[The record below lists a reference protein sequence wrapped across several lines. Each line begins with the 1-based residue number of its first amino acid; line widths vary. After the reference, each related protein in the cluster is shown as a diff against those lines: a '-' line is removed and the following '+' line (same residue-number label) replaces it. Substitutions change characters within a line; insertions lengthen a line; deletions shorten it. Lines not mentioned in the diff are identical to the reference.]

1 MQFKNVAHSLL
12 FAAMPIWHPRTQTT
26 KENGMHPLRVFMR
39 GWLYNLRRS
48 ARNNLHTLMGGF
60 IRQRVP
66 GFDRRR
72 KA

>member
-1 MQFKNVAHSLL
+1 
-12 FAAMPIWHPRTQTT
+12 
-26 KENGMHPLRVFMR
+26 MHPLRAFMR
-39 GWLYNLRRS
+39 RWLYNLRRS
-48 ARNNLHTLMGGF
+48 ARNNLNTLMGGL

>member
-1 MQFKNVAHSLL
+1 MNS
-12 FAAMPIWHPRTQTT
+12 
-26 KENGMHPLRVFMR
+26 LRVFMR

-48 ARNNLHTLMGGF
+48 ARNNQQTWMGGF

>member
-1 MQFKNVAHSLL
+1 MNSL
-12 FAAMPIWHPRTQTT
+12 
-26 KENGMHPLRVFMR
+26 KVFIR
-39 GWLYNLRRS
+39 GWSYNLRRS
-48 ARNNLHTLMGGF
+48 TRNNIRLLQSNMGSL